1 MKRVLFVALATLASS
16 TAFAQANW
24 YLGGGTTGI
33 GGGVAFQVAPPID
46 LRVQYLGGKTN
57 SDFRSDGIDY
67 KQRIK
72 LSNLGVIGDYYFPFS
87 QRFHLSAGLYYAKN
101 KIRLEGRPSSS
112 GTYTL
117 NGNTYSATGATIG
130 ADTELVDGVAPYL
143 GVGWA
148 TRPSAGRGFGFRVE
162 IGAMLQN
169 PKTRLTQTGLVGAT
183 VTQDLQ
189 AEENRINDKLHR
201 YRLYPVGAGYVSYTF

>member
-1 MKRVLFVALATLASS
+1 MPSADSATAATEVGWRGYS
-16 TAFAQANW
+16 TAASE
-24 YLGGGTTGI
+24 
-33 GGGVAFQVAPPID
+33 GGGVAVQVAPSID

-67 KQRIK
+67 KQTIK
-72 LSNLGVIGDYYFPFS
+72 LSNAGVIGDYYFPFS

-101 KIRLEGRPSSS
+101 KIRLEGRPSST

-117 NGNTYSATGATIG
+117 NGTTYSSTGATIN

-148 TRPSAGRGFGFRVE
+148 TRDIKPGDE
-162 IGAMLQN
+162 
-169 PKTRLTQTGLVGAT
+169 LTC
-183 VTQDLQ
+183 D
-189 AEENRINDKLHR
+189 
-201 YRLYPVGAGYVSYTF
+201 YRHFMADVSHITYL